1 MLIVV
6 GLLLFLY
13 LLIQYSNIRTKQIL
27 KKEKEAFWN
36 REYQANS
43 TRKSDISGLDYI
55 TIPMDTLPFTD
66 TDEEELT
73 EIQSNIKSL
82 FQKPILNLTGLSNTD
97 LKLKYGVANIKFLIN
112 CDDNYSS
119 LVKNLS
125 RWGSYLYDHNRWN
138 EALTVLE
145 FCIQCKSDIRKNYTL
160 LAELYKE
167 LNTPDK
173 IDDLIQTA
181 QTLDTLSRENILISL
196 KEIKMSF
203 YLK

>member
-1 MLIVV
+1 MLIVI
-6 GLLLFLY
+6 GILLFFY
-13 LLIQYSNIRTKQIL
+13 LLIQYSNIRTKQIIQ
-27 KKEKEAFWN
+27 KEKETFWN
-36 REYQANS
+36 KEYQANS

-66 TDEEELT
+66 TDEGELN

-82 FQKPILNLTGLSNTD
+82 FQKPILNLAGLSNTD
-97 LKLKYGVANIKFLIN
+97 LKLKYGVANIKFLIK
-112 CDDNYSS
+112 CDDNYTF

-138 EALTVLE
+138 EAVTVLE
-145 FCIQCKSDIRKNYTL
+145 FGVQCKTDISKNYIL

-167 LNTPDK
+167 LNTQDK

>member
-55 TIPMDTLPFTD
+55 TIPVDTLPFTD

-97 LKLKYGVANIKFLIN
+97 LKLKYGVANIKFLIS

-125 RWGSYLYDHNRWN
+125 KWGSYLYDHNRWN

-145 FCIQCKSDIRKNYTL
+145 FGIKCKSDIRKNYTL

>member
-1 MLIVV
+1 MLIVI
-6 GLLLFLY
+6 GILLFFY
-13 LLIQYSNIRTKQIL
+13 LLIQYSNIRTKQIIQ
-27 KKEKEAFWN
+27 KEKEAFWN
-36 REYQANS
+36 KEYQANS

-66 TDEEELT
+66 TDEGELN
-73 EIQSNIKSL
+73 EIQSNIKNL
-82 FQKPILNLTGLSNTD
+82 FQKPILNLAGLSNTD
-97 LKLKYGVANIKFLIN
+97 LKLKYGVANIKFLIK
-112 CDDNYSS
+112 CDDNYTF

-138 EALTVLE
+138 EAVTVLE
-145 FCIQCKSDIRKNYTL
+145 FGVQCKTDISKNYIL